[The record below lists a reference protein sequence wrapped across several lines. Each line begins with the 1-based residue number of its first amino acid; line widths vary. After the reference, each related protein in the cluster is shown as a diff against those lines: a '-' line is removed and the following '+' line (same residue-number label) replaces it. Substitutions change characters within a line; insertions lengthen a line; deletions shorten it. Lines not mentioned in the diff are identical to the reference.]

1 MRQTELA
8 TKPKCSEPLI
18 ELKRQ
23 ITSVSPGSACYTEW
37 GAGAQGSTPE
47 AQAAFQKDFL

>member
-8 TKPKCSEPLI
+8 TKPECSEPLI

-47 AQAAFQKDFL
+47 A

>member
-8 TKPKCSEPLI
+8 TKPECSEPLI

-23 ITSVSPGSACYTEW
+23 ITSVSPGSAYYRV
-37 GAGAQGSTPE
+37 GSRSPG
-47 AQAAFQKDFL
+47 KHP